1 MNPRDVRL
9 LFQPAGLPR
18 FARPFRRGHADSH
31 PAPARVHRAPGVVKR
46 SALLVV
52 ALFLAACRGP
62 VQPYEALA
70 PQVANLR
77 AQFNRDTGKVRIVI
91 LPAPT

>member
-1 MNPRDVRL
+1 MRRIDRRLGRRHDSAPPAAAQLRRLFDVVNTALPALRFRL
-9 LFQPAGLPR
+9 PAVIL
-18 FARPFRRGHADSH
+18 
-31 PAPARVHRAPGVVKR
+31 
-46 SALLVV
+46 
-52 ALFLAACRGP
+52 LAAAVLFPSCRGP

-77 AQFNRDTGKVRIVI
+77 AEFNKDAGKVRILI

>member
-1 MNPRDVRL
+1 MNTRNVRL

-18 FARPFRRGHADSH
+18 VAGHFRRRHADPD
-31 PAPARVHRAPGVVKR
+31 PAAARVHGASRVVKR
-46 SALLVV
+46 SVLLVV
-52 ALFLAACRGP
+52 VLFLAACRGP
-62 VQPYEALA
+62 VQPYEVLT
-70 PQVANLR
+70 PQVGNLR